1 VQVTDAPAAGAEGAL
16 GQALQEQLDAI
27 AVDSSGRLRNRR
39 PTAGMRAVVA
49 WLAHQLSL
57 LPGKEARPLR
67 QQLGARVYERH
78 APRGGERVA
87 PEDEEPGR
95 TLRKDSKGAPRD
107 GCYTDEHEDDQPQQV
122 VAFLSP

>member
-1 VQVTDAPAAGAEGAL
+1 MRRRLQKTAA
-16 GQALQEQLDAI
+16 QWRR
-27 AVDSSGRLRNRR
+27 RLRNRR